1 MNRLYKSLLAI
12 GLLAV
17 VTSGTAMEF
26 SVNAMDSHV
35 LPVFVVVDIHGTIT
49 RILPAEPLPPRYNR
63 MLDETLREWI
73 TKPAMVNGHA
83 VASAMILRVSLDVH
97 ARNDGKYDLAY
108 HYISAVPTPTAT
120 ASSYWRWTDSQLA
133 LVTEPG
139 SSWDDHREQ
148 PRSAGRFYP
157 AGGVVA
163 GDRLAMPA
171 QSSAS
176 SRATGNTASR
186 GH

>member
-1 MNRLYKSLLAI
+1 
-12 GLLAV
+12 
-17 VTSGTAMEF
+17 MEF
-26 SVNAMDSHV
+26 SVNAMDTHV
-35 LPVFVVVDIHGTIT
+35 LPVFVVVDTHGTIT

-83 VASAMILRVSLDVH
+83 VASSMILRVSLDVH
-97 ARNDGKYDLAY
+97 ARDDGKYDLAY

-120 ASSYWRWTDSQLA
+120 ASSYWRWTNSQLA

-139 SSWDDHREQ
+139 GSWDDRRVEQ
-148 PRSAGRFYP
+148 RGSGRFYP
-157 AGGVVA
+157 GVGPIG
-163 GDRLAMPA
+163 GDRATAAA
-171 QSSAS
+171 QSSGNG
-176 SRATGNTASR
+176 RAAGSNASR